1 MSKSICPS
9 LWHLDALGGRI
20 SRTTAGCLTW
30 PKNALVLNEEAHMD
44 GWDFL
49 MGIVNI
55 VPRLPLSF
63 TMVAGHRD
71 EVMV

>member
-1 MSKSICPS
+1 
-9 LWHLDALGGRI
+9 
-20 SRTTAGCLTW
+20 
-30 PKNALVLNEEAHMD
+30 MD

-63 TMVAGHRD
+63 TMVVGHRD

>member
-1 MSKSICPS
+1 
-9 LWHLDALGGRI
+9 
-20 SRTTAGCLTW
+20 
-30 PKNALVLNEEAHMD
+30 MD
-44 GWDFL
+44 GWDIV

-55 VPRLPLSF
+55 APRLPLSF